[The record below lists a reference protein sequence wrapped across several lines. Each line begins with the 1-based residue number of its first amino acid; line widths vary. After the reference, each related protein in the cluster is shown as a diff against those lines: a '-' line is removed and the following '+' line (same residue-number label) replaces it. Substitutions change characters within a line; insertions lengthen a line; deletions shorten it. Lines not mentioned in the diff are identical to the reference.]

1 MKSTARLVA
10 CAAVTLALTCVGT
23 SAQAF
28 VSHGHRHTLHQGHLT
43 ATHHMRLEQDGS
55 IRVLRA
61 LGRLDRRLV
70 HATSDS
76 RLAPLTDADRD
87 ALLNNAEAD
96 EAAVEAVATSYSA
109 TPSDTHLADAKD
121 VLRGYHPV
129 RYFRATNILRH
140 SERTTSRIAALQPLV
155 VAGSADETA
164 LTTAAELLAGVSAN
178 GFRATTTTDAMQA
191 ARSAVAQARALVG
204 QVQDDLASA

>member
-1 MKSTARLVA
+1 MKSTARLVV
-10 CAAVTLALTCVGT
+10 CAAVTLVLTGVGT

-28 VSHGHRHTLHQGHLT
+28 TSHGHRHGLHGGHVT
-43 ATHHMRLEQDGS
+43 ARHHMRLEQDGS
-55 IRVLRA
+55 SRVLRA

-87 ALLNNAEAD
+87 ALLKNAEAD
-96 EAAVEAVATSYSA
+96 EAAVGAVATSYSLN
-109 TPSDTHLADAKD
+109 PSDSHLGDAKD
-121 VLRGYHPV
+121 VLREYHPV
-129 RYFRATNILRH
+129 RYVRATNILRH
-140 SERTTSRIAALQPLV
+140 SEHTSARIVALQPLV

-164 LTTAAELLAGVSAN
+164 LADAAALLAGVDAD
-178 GFRATTTTDAMQA
+178 GFHATTTTDAMQA
-191 ARSAVAQARALVG
+191 ARAAVAQARALVG

>member
-10 CAAVTLALTCVGT
+10 CAVVTLVLTGVGS
-23 SAQAF
+23 SAQAL
-28 VSHGHRHTLHQGHLT
+28 VSHGHRHTLHLGHVT
-43 ATHHMRLEQDGS
+43 TSHHMRLEQDGS
-55 IRVLRA
+55 YRVLRA

-70 HATSDS
+70 HATSDD

-109 TPSDTHLADAKD
+109 NPSDTHLADAKD
-121 VLRGYHPV
+121 VLRGYHAI
-129 RYFRATNILRH
+129 RYVRATNIVRH
-140 SERTTSRIAALQPLV
+140 SERTSARILALQPLV

-164 LTTAAELLAGVSAN
+164 LANAAELLAGVPAS
-178 GFRATTTTDAMQA
+178 GFSATTTVDAMHA
-191 ARSAVAQARALVG
+191 ARAAVAQARALVG
-204 QVQDDLASA
+204 QVQDDLASV